1 MGKSNGRS
9 KKTNSTRKLTKKA
22 MRSMAGGFD
31 FSQIGAFA
39 AKELATYGP
48 SIIDDFFKFMRKQ
61 K

>member
-1 MGKSNGRS
+1 
-9 KKTNSTRKLTKKA
+9 
-22 MRSMAGGFD
+22 MAGGFD